1 MKAHEQWEQ
10 YKAANSLL
18 GDRVKRSVR
27 RDRKDTAINR
37 PSPMPAVS
45 DSWARDASQYKRL
58 NHLAAAAAAHHA
70 KDLAADRATMDR
82 FNPDML
88 NAVVNEE
95 ITGQIGAAGIEAAG
109 IHLAGQFEQLS

>member
-18 GDRVKRSVR
+18 GDRVKRSVLR
-27 RDRKDTAINR
+27 NRKDTEIRR
-37 PSPMPAVS
+37 PPPMPAVS
-45 DSWARDASQYKRL
+45 DSWARDASQETRI
-58 NHLAAAAAAHHA
+58 NHFAATAAARHA
-70 KDLAADRATMDR
+70 NDLAADRATMDR

-95 ITGQIGAAGIEAAG
+95 ITDQIDAAGIEAAG
-109 IHLAGQFEQLS
+109 IHL